1 MSAKRRRLDRTS
13 QPDALDLAQC
23 NLVLCP
29 VVKFG
34 CSRGLVS
41 RHLLGVLQ
49 PSVIF
54 QVNGDA
60 GCSPGVTSHGVSREI
75 STKKPRKIIG
85 KFTAVTTSSSRRC
98 RTLANDEL
106 RTQKLKRWLKRLPL
120 NHARKHLHTAF
131 ALSGKIMTNSGQGR
145 LEET

>member
-75 STKKPRKIIG
+75 SKKTPQDNWQIHSCDDLI
-85 KFTAVTTSSSRRC
+85 VSPLPYSR
-98 RTLANDEL
+98 E
-106 RTQKLKRWLKRLPL
+106 
-120 NHARKHLHTAF
+120 
-131 ALSGKIMTNSGQGR
+131 
-145 LEET
+145 